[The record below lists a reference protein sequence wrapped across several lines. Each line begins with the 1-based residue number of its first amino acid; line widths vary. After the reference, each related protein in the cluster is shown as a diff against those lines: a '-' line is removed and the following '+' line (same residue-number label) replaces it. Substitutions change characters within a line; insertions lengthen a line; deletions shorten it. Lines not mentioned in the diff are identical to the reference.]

1 MDQIHVARKFTGGLK
16 RRKKNSVEMVLQKY
30 VVQKTPPP
38 QPEVPKTIPI
48 PQPEVPKRPYRYR
61 PGTVALREI
70 RKYQKS
76 TELLIPKLPFQR
88 LCREVMT
95 DLGNK
100 DKGFRFKAVA
110 LGALQ
115 EASEAYLV
123 GLFEDTNLLAIHAKR
138 MTIQPKDIRLARR
151 IRGNW
156 LFRSRMFIMSGFKM
170 LLICTILFAFTAD
183 GNTSEKNECGVG
195 LDNVNC
201 LACLRKPSCHFIQF
215 RNGTSFCVQENRLPF
230 STRGTFRGIKHM
242 VIPGA
247 KFYCGMLNTSSFF
260 LSWGFILSVFAVV
273 FLVFLAFVIPIP
285 L

>member
-100 DKGFRFKAVA
+100 DKGFRFKAAA

-115 EASEAYLV
+115 EAAEVYLV
-123 GLFEDTNLLAIHAKR
+123 GLFEDTNLLSIHAKR
-138 MTIQPKDIRLARR
+138 VTIQPKDIRLARR
-151 IRGNW
+151 IRGDW
-156 LFRSRMFIMSGFKM
+156 LVELGWIMLTVLPVSESRP
-170 LLICTILFAFTAD
+170 A
-183 GNTSEKNECGVG
+183 TSSNFEMG
-195 LDNVNC
+195 
-201 LACLRKPSCHFIQF
+201 
-215 RNGTSFCVQENRLPF
+215 LPF
-230 STRGTFRGIKHM
+230 ASRKTDFRFQPGVPFGALNAWWFQVPSFTVGCSTLHR
-242 VIPGA
+242 
-247 KFYCGMLNTSSFF
+247 SS
-260 LSWGFILSVFAVV
+260 
-273 FLVFLAFVIPIP
+273 
-285 L
+285 